1 MKPVSAREEW
11 PIEGIGQVIKA
22 ARLSYIKRTCS
33 TLAKICQ
40 TIGVNRSYWYQ
51 MENEELRTI
60 SLSHLRAIE
69 ELFGVELYAIA
80 LTDKTVTIKVINND
94 DR

>member
-11 PIEGIGQVIKA
+11 PIDGIGQVIKT
-22 ARLSYIKRTCS
+22 ARLAYIKRTGS
-33 TLAKICQ
+33 TLAKVCQ

-69 ELFGVELYAIA
+69 ELFEVELYAIA
-80 LTDKTVTIKVINND
+80 LTDKQIIIEVVDNE
-94 DR
+94 RS